1 MCLHFYLNCTNNLIL
16 KCFRLFLLHTSIFHT
31 MTTEK
36 KMTDTDEQFCLK
48 WNDFSSNMAESFK
61 GLREEKAFCDVM
73 ISCEG
78 QQLQAHKM
86 IVSACSPFF
95 KKMIEFQQKEKHP
108 IIILKDVS
116 FLHMSA
122 ILEFMYHGEVSVT
135 QEELP
140 EFLKTAEKLEIK
152 GLAED
157 EKEVVDGG
165 EKGDLEDVVEGEAG
179 LEEAKFLM

>member
-1 MCLHFYLNCTNNLIL
+1 M
-16 KCFRLFLLHTSIFHT
+16 S
-31 MTTEK
+31 
-36 KMTDTDEQFCLK
+36 TDEQFCLK
-48 WNDFSSNMAESFK
+48 WNDFSSNMAASFK
-61 GLREEKAFCDVM
+61 GLRDEKAFCDVT
-73 ISCEG
+73 IAVEG

-86 IVSACSPFF
+86 IISACSPFF
-95 KKMIEFQQKEKHP
+95 KKMIEMNQNKHP

-140 EFLKTAEKLEIK
+140 AFLKTAEKLEVK

-157 EKEVVDGG
+157 EEM
-165 EKGDLEDVVEGEAG
+165 EKGEATVEESEGEA
-179 LEEAKFLM
+179 EQKFLM